1 MSPGSSDRPVISFVD
16 QTSRRVVPNPAFSK
30 APVRA
35 RSVKSSSCR
44 VSEVV
49 ASIPED
55 RAGIGT
61 SPAAREEQK
70 HPPKA
75 LNKKQLITLRLQG
88 HSCHGHRWVQGS
100 SCANNNIT
108 MKCSVCGLY
117 VQQTHKPEVISRLLQ
132 QPCKDLGDIF
142 EDWNIH
148 TTHTMQNL
156 GRVWACRRCGKQQYP
171 GKSDRAPGLVKECV
185 GAPRKKTLVGQLVT
199 DRDQRAISSAG
210 SRPAALYKTTFGVK
224 PENRVPKK
232 PRQTKLAVPSQ
243 LNVRGPASPS
253 AKGLVQSKL
262 SFGKKDDPTP

>member
-1 MSPGSSDRPVISFVD
+1 MSPGSADRPVISFVD
-16 QTSRRVVPNPAFSK
+16 QTSRRVIPNPAFSK

-35 RSVKSSSCR
+35 HSVKSSSCR

-100 SCANNNIT
+100 SCANNIT

-156 GRVWACRRCGKQQYP
+156 GRVWACRRCGKQQCP
-171 GKSDRAPGLVKECV
+171 GKSDTVPGLVKECV

-199 DRDQRAISSAG
+199 DR
-210 SRPAALYKTTFGVK
+210 
-224 PENRVPKK
+224 E
-232 PRQTKLAVPSQ
+232 
-243 LNVRGPASPS
+243 
-253 AKGLVQSKL
+253 
-262 SFGKKDDPTP
+262 